1 MLRLGEMMRHR
12 HVLAIALIL
21 AVALAA
27 AYRAVA
33 DPPAEGIAHVSA
45 AEAIQQLLAGN
56 ARYVDGK
63 TVCPNPAQRPSD
75 ATQHPIAAILSCSDS
90 RVPAEIVF
98 DQGVG
103 SLFVVRAAG
112 NTYDELGIQSLEYA
126 IKSLGA
132 KLIVVLGHDS
142 CGAVSAAVKS
152 FPKLGVGAMV
162 ENIYPAVQK
171 TRSMPGDPV
180 SNAVSENA
188 LLVAERLRDAP
199 QFRELIKAKEI
210 EIIPARYNL
219 KTGKIQLLPMPS
231 G

>member
-1 MLRLGEMMRHR
+1 MRSR
-12 HVLAIALIL
+12 RVLATTLIVAIAL
-21 AVALAA
+21 AV
-27 AYRAVA
+27 AYRAAA
-33 DPPAEGIAHVSA
+33 DPPAEGVAHVSA

-56 ARYVDGK
+56 SRYVDGK
-63 TVCPNPAQRPSD
+63 AVCPNPAQRPSD
-75 ATQHPIAAILSCSDS
+75 ASQHPIAAILSCSDS
-90 RVPAEIVF
+90 RVPAEIIF

-152 FPKLGVGAMV
+152 FPKPGAGVMV

-180 SNAVSENA
+180 SNAVTENA
-188 LLVAERLRDAP
+188 ILVARRLRDAP
-199 QFRELIKAKEI
+199 QFRELIKTREI
-210 EIIPARYNL
+210 QIVPARYNL
-219 KTGKIQLLPMPS
+219 KTGKVQLLPMPP

>member
-1 MLRLGEMMRHR
+1 MMKHSRALATALI
-12 HVLAIALIL
+12 LAIAL
-21 AVALAA
+21 AA
-27 AYRAVA
+27 ACRAVA
-33 DPPAEGIAHVSA
+33 DPPAEGVAHVSA
-45 AEAIQQLLAGN
+45 PEALQQLLAGN

-63 TVCPNPAQRPSD
+63 ATCPNPAQRPSD
-75 ATQHPIAAILSCSDS
+75 ATQHPIAAVLSCSDS
-90 RVPAEIVF
+90 RVPAEIIF

-112 NTYDELGIQSLEYA
+112 NTYDELGRQSLEYA
-126 IKSLGA
+126 IKSLGT

-152 FPKLGVGAMV
+152 FPKPGTGAMV

-171 TRSMPGDPV
+171 TRAMPGDPV

-188 LLVAERLRDAP
+188 ILVAERLRNAP
-199 QFRELIKAKEI
+199 QFRGLIKAKEI
-210 EIIPARYNL
+210 EIVPARYNL
-219 KTGKIQLLPMPS
+219 KSGKIQILRMPP

>member
-1 MLRLGEMMRHR
+1 L
-12 HVLAIALIL
+12 
-21 AVALAA
+21 
-27 AYRAVA
+27 
-33 DPPAEGIAHVSA
+33 
-45 AEAIQQLLAGN
+45 QQLFAGN
-56 ARYVDGK
+56 TRYVDGK
-63 TVCPNPAQRPSD
+63 AICPNPAQRPSD

-90 RVPAEIVF
+90 RVPPKILF

-152 FPKLGVGAMV
+152 FPKPGAGAMV
-162 ENIYPAVQK
+162 ENIYPAVEK

-180 SNAVSENA
+180 ANAVSENA
-188 LLVAERLRDAP
+188 ILVAERLRDTP
-199 QFRELIKAKEI
+199 QFRESVKAGEI
-210 EIIPARYNL
+210 QIVAARYNL
-219 KTGKIQLLPMPS
+219 KTGKIQLLPMPPA
-231 G
+231 

>member
-1 MLRLGEMMRHR
+1 MRHR
-12 HVLAIALIL
+12 HVPATTLIFAIAL
-21 AVALAA
+21 AG

-33 DPPAEGIAHVSA
+33 DPPAVGVAHVSA
-45 AEAIQQLLAGN
+45 TEALQQLLAGN
-56 ARYVDGK
+56 TRYVEGK

-75 ATQHPIAAILSCSDS
+75 ATQHPIAAVISCSDS
-90 RVPAEIVF
+90 RVPPEIIF

-112 NTYDELGIQSLEYA
+112 NTYDELGRQSLEYA
-126 IKSLGA
+126 TKSLGT

-152 FPKLGVGAMV
+152 FPKAGVGAMV

-180 SNAVSENA
+180 SNAVTENA
-188 LLVAERLRDAP
+188 ILVAERLRHSP
-199 QFRELIKAKEI
+199 QLRESVKAGEI
-210 EIIPARYNL
+210 QIVPARYNL
-219 KTGKIQLLPMPS
+219 KTGKIQLLPMPPA
-231 G
+231 

>member
-1 MLRLGEMMRHR
+1 M
-12 HVLAIALIL
+12 VAIAL
-21 AVALAA
+21 AGV
-27 AYRAVA
+27 YRAAA
-33 DPPAEGIAHVSA
+33 DPPAEGVAHVSA
-45 AEAIQQLLAGN
+45 PEAIQQLLAGN
-56 ARYVDGK
+56 TRYVDGK
-63 TVCPNPAQRPSD
+63 AVCPNPAQRPSD

-90 RVPAEIVF
+90 RVPPEIIF

-152 FPKLGVGAMV
+152 FHKPGAGAMV

-171 TRSMPGDPV
+171 TRSMPGDPF

-188 LLVAERLRDAP
+188 ILVAERLRDSP
-199 QFRELIKAKEI
+199 QFRESVKAGEI
-210 EIIPARYNL
+210 QIVAARYDL
-219 KTGKIQLLPMPS
+219 KTGKIQLLPMPPA
-231 G
+231 

>member
-1 MLRLGEMMRHR
+1 MMRHR
-12 HVLAIALIL
+12 R
-21 AVALAA
+21 ALAA
-27 AYRAVA
+27 ALVLDIALAGACRAVA

-45 AEAIQQLLAGN
+45 AEALQQLLAGN

-63 TVCPNPAQRPSD
+63 VTCPNPAQRPSD
-75 ATQHPIAAILSCSDS
+75 ATQHPIAAVLSCSDS
-90 RVPAEIVF
+90 RVPPEILL

-112 NTYDELGIQSLEYA
+112 NTYDELGRQSLEYA
-126 IKSLGA
+126 IKSLGT

-152 FPKLGVGAMV
+152 FPKPGTGAMV

-171 TRSMPGDPV
+171 TRAMPGDPV

-188 LLVAERLRDAP
+188 ILVAERLRNAP
-199 QFRELIKAKEI
+199 QFRALIKAKEI
-210 EIIPARYNL
+210 EIVPARYNL
-219 KTGKIQLLPMPS
+219 KTGKIQILPATPR
-231 G
+231 

>member
-1 MLRLGEMMRHR
+1 MRDR
-12 HVLAIALIL
+12 RVLATTLMVAIAL
-21 AVALAA
+21 AGV
-27 AYRAVA
+27 YRAAA
-33 DPPAEGIAHVSA
+33 DPPAEGVAHVSA
-45 AEAIQQLLAGN
+45 PEAIQQLLAGN
-56 ARYVDGK
+56 TRYVDGK
-63 TVCPNPAQRPSD
+63 AVCPNPAQRPSD

-90 RVPAEIVF
+90 RVPPEIIF

-152 FPKLGVGAMV
+152 FPKPGAGAMV

-171 TRSMPGDPV
+171 TRSMRGDPV
-180 SNAVSENA
+180 SSAVSENA
-188 LLVAERLRDAP
+188 ILVAERLRDSP
-199 QFRELIKAKEI
+199 QFRESVKAGEI
-210 EIIPARYNL
+210 QIVAARYDL
-219 KTGKIQLLPMPS
+219 KTGKIQLLPMPPA
-231 G
+231 

>member
-1 MLRLGEMMRHR
+1 MRDR
-12 HVLAIALIL
+12 RVLATTLIVAIAL
-21 AVALAA
+21 AGV
-27 AYRAVA
+27 YRAAA
-33 DPPAEGIAHVSA
+33 DPPAEGVAHVSA
-45 AEAIQQLLAGN
+45 PEAIQQLLAGN
-56 ARYVDGK
+56 TRYVEGK
-63 TVCPNPAQRPSD
+63 AVCPNPAQRPSD

-90 RVPAEIVF
+90 RVPPEIVF

-152 FPKLGVGAMV
+152 FPKPGAGAMV

-171 TRSMPGDPV
+171 TRSMRGDPV

-188 LLVAERLRDAP
+188 ILVAERLRDSP
-199 QFRELIKAKEI
+199 QFRESVKAGEI
-210 EIIPARYNL
+210 QIVAARYDL
-219 KTGKIQLLPMPS
+219 KTGKIQLLPIPPA
-231 G
+231 

>member
-1 MLRLGEMMRHR
+1 MRHR
-12 HVLAIALIL
+12 RVLATTLIIAIAL
-21 AVALAA
+21 AGV
-27 AYRAVA
+27 YRAAA
-33 DPPAEGIAHVSA
+33 DPP

-56 ARYVDGK
+56 TRYVEGK
-63 TVCPNPAQRPSD
+63 AVCPNPSQRPSD

-90 RVPAEIVF
+90 RVPPEIVF

-152 FPKLGVGAMV
+152 FPKPGAGAMV

-171 TRSMPGDPV
+171 TRSIPGDPV

-188 LLVAERLRDAP
+188 ILVAERLRDSP
-199 QFRELIKAKEI
+199 QFRESVKAGEI
-210 EIIPARYNL
+210 QIVAARYDL
-219 KTGKIQLLPMPS
+219 KTGKIQLLPMPPA
-231 G
+231 